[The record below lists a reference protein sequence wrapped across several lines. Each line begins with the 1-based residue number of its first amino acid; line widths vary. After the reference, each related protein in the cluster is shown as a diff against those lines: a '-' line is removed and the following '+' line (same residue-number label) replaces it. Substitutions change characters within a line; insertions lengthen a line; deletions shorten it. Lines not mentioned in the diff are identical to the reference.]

1 MLNILKKFQRPIN
14 SLTFALETII
24 QPTSMDAFDDRE
36 KLILSSI
43 VNDRCSVA
51 ISTDV
56 KVQLI
61 DIQERNRKKLA
72 KLQES
77 LNLLID
83 KTTREKYIKKAKSY
97 QKAKDLQQVS

>member
-1 MLNILKKFQRPIN
+1 M
-14 SLTFALETII
+14 T
-24 QPTSMDAFDDRE
+24 MDAFDERE
-36 KLILSSI
+36 KLILSST

-61 DIQERNRKKLA
+61 NIHERNRKKLA

-77 LNLLID
+77 LQLMLD
-83 KTTREKYIKKAKSY
+83 KISREKYKQKAKSY
-97 QKAKDLQQVS
+97 HKSRDLLQVS